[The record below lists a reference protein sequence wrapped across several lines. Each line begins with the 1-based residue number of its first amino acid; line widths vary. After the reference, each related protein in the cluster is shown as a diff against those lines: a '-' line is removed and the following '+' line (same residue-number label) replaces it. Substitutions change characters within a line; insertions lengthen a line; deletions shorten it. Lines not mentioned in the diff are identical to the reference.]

1 MITKALSH
9 LLFAVSI
16 VNFFPIDGAVL
27 EWQAT
32 SVATDVASSATPD
45 NVVSSLV
52 YGTTARLPM
61 AEDKIPQPPKKID
74 LQSFGVVTSA
84 QSAIVI
90 DAASGVPLFSKNPN
104 EIRSIG
110 SISKLMAALVFLE
123 TDPNLNEYVTV
134 TPDDFAGTGRVYLYY
149 NDAVLLEDVLGA
161 AMVGSDNTA
170 TLALV
175 RLSGLSTEDFVARM
189 NMKAIEMG
197 MLDSRFEDPS
207 GLSVHNV
214 STVGELSV
222 LLAEAKRH
230 PELAQFMTDSSL
242 TVQQASGRV
251 ASIPSTNLLL
261 TSALNAGEY
270 QVTAGKTGY
279 IPQAGYCLATAI
291 EHEGNEVYIIVL
303 GADEIEARF
312 EDAIDLAGW
321 AFQTFEWPTL

>member
-9 LLFAVSI
+9 LLFAASI

-32 SVATDVASSATPD
+32 SAATDVAGRASTD
-45 NVVSSLV
+45 NMVSSLV
-52 YGTTARLPM
+52 YGPTATLPI
-61 AEDKIPQPPKKID
+61 AKDKIPQPPKKID

-84 QSAIVI
+84 QSVIVI

-104 EIRSIG
+104 EIRPIG

-123 TDPNLNEYVTV
+123 TEPDLQEYVTV
-134 TPDDFAGTGRVYLYY
+134 TQNDFAGTGRVYLYY
-149 NDAVLLEDVLGA
+149 NDGVLLEDVLGA

-170 TLALV
+170 TMSLV
-175 RLSGLSTEDFVARM
+175 RLSGMPLEDFVARM
-189 NMKAIEMG
+189 NTKAIELG

-207 GLSVHNV
+207 GLSVNNV

-222 LLAEAKRH
+222 LLAEAKQH
-230 PELAQFMTDSSL
+230 PELAQFMTNSAL

-251 ASIPSTNLLL
+251 SSIPSTNLLL
-261 TSALNAGEY
+261 TSALNSGEY
-270 QVTAGKTGY
+270 QITAGKTGY
-279 IPQAGYCLATAI
+279 IPQAGYCLATAV
-291 EHEGNEVYIIVL
+291 EHEGNEVYIVVL
-303 GADEIEARF
+303 GAEEIESRF
-312 EDAIDLAGW
+312 VDAIDLAGW